1 MKLDEQ
7 SSDLTTFM
15 TPFGR
20 YKFHRVPFGLN
31 CAPEMF
37 QRKMV
42 QLFGDIPG
50 VVVYFDDICITAE
63 TEKEHDRLLTLVIEL
78 ARANNVKF
86 GREKIQ
92 YRQKQVKFM
101 GHILADGQIKSP
113 EKYRD
118 AILKIK
124 KPENKNDVMRLLGLF
139 KYLAKF
145 IPNLSKQSAALRN
158 LTRNDVD
165 FEWKAEHEIEL
176 EKLKNVI
183 TSDPVL
189 AVYVPRKPVIVQT
202 DASKDGLGC
211 VLLQN

>member
-1 MKLDEQ
+1 
-7 SSDLTTFM
+7 
-15 TPFGR
+15 
-20 YKFHRVPFGLN
+20 
-31 CAPEMF
+31 
-37 QRKMV
+37 
-42 QLFGDIPG
+42 
-50 VVVYFDDICITAE
+50 
-63 TEKEHDRLLTLVIEL
+63 
-78 ARANNVKF
+78 
-86 GREKIQ
+86 
-92 YRQKQVKFM
+92 
-101 GHILADGQIKSP
+101 
-113 EKYRD
+113 
-118 AILKIK
+118 
-124 KPENKNDVMRLLGLF
+124 MRLLGLF